1 MIQSMSLRH
10 TSDDKPTAGRY
21 YRAAFQYYNKA
32 RRDEEE
38 RRQRNAEK
46 ARRDEEERRQR
57 NAERARRAQEDRRLA
72 VLPTTPP
79 EAPQTRTNPWT
90 PEDARALWG
99 RLVPQNAATEALTLA
114 QFMTFLD
121 AGGVELRKAFQL
133 PDPKSFVQRRSIQ
146 GGAVNQTFVI
156 KLWNLVSKQGTQ
168 PFNRAAFVAFLTA
181 PPDKDPLE
189 RVLATNQFAPGQNE
203 LPSLARLSL

>member
-38 RRQRNAEK
+38 RRQRNAEQ

-72 VLPTTPP
+72 VLPTPR
-79 EAPQTRTNPWT
+79 ANPWT

-99 RLVPQNAATEALTLA
+99 RLVPENAATEALTLA
-114 QFMTFLD
+114 QFIKALD
-121 AGGVELRKAFQL
+121 AGGAELRKAFQL
-133 PDPKSFVQRRSIQ
+133 PDPDSFVQRRSIQ
-146 GGAVNQTFVI
+146 GGASNQTFVI

-168 PFNRAAFVAFLTA
+168 PFNRAAFVAFLTG

>member
-38 RRQRNAEK
+38 RRQRNAEQ

-72 VLPTTPP
+72 VLPTPR
-79 EAPQTRTNPWT
+79 ANPWT

-99 RLVPQNAATEALTLA
+99 RLVPENAATEALTLA
-114 QFMTFLD
+114 QFIKALD
-121 AGGVELRKAFQL
+121 AGGAELRKAFQL
-133 PDPKSFVQRRSIQ
+133 PDPKSFVQRRSVQ
-146 GGAVNQTFVI
+146 GGAANQTFVI

-203 LPSLARLSL
+203 LPSLTRLSI